1 MEGSS
6 SRVSDFSIERILA
19 PQLGA
24 CCYPEPLYGLR
35 PQQVPLLPLALLPYG
50 ATRRCCSYA
59 EMFCPCSAGLHHHH
73 PEFPGVYPNPNP
85 NLNPNPRVVCR
96 QEPPGEITSSAH
108 TERLQHCFQQTCTA
122 TSWGCKFT
130 VNSWLLAALLS
141 VILV

>member
-6 SRVSDFSIERILA
+6 SRVSDFSIERILS

-59 EMFCPCSAGLHHHH
+59 EMFCPCSAGLHHH
-73 PEFPGVYPNPNP
+73 PEFTGVYPNPNP
-85 NLNPNPRVVCR
+85 NARVVCR

-108 TERLQHCFQQTCTA
+108 RE
-122 TSWGCKFT
+122 TSEHLGA
-130 VNSWLLAALLS
+130 VNSQ
-141 VILV
+141 